1 MAEAEGTTQ
10 IDKHADVEGKLNG
23 KDAKILGHFR
33 GELKLTGRLVIGD
46 EAKVEANITADA
58 AEIAGQF
65 KGDLV
70 VRNLVLLEKARVE
83 GTMDAQVL
91 SVREGA
97 QLNAT
102 VTAGSRGGANK
113 PPVAAAK

>member
-1 MAEAEGTTQ
+1 MVDAEGATQ
-10 IDKHADVEGKLNG
+10 IDTHADVEGKLSG
-23 KDAKILGHFR
+23 KDARILGRFR
-33 GELKLTGRLVIGD
+33 GELKLSGRLVVGE
-46 EAKVEANITADA
+46 EARVDASISADS

-65 KGDLV
+65 KGDLK
-70 VRNLVLLEKARVE
+70 VRSLVLLEKARVE

-102 VTAGSRGGANK
+102 VAAGARGANR
-113 PPVAAAK
+113 PPAAATK